1 LQTVPAVNQVEF
13 HPYLV
18 QQDLLDY
25 CHAKGRLTCTLTFVC
40 CTHHSRV
47 RLAGIVVTAYSP
59 LGSSDS
65 YTGKMEGAPSLLK
78 SELVND
84 IANAVGRSPAQV
96 LIRWA
101 VQKGVVVR
109 ITPLFPPRTCD
120 GLIACPLS
128 HTS

>member
-1 LQTVPAVNQVEF
+1 
-13 HPYLV
+13 
-18 QQDLLDY
+18 
-25 CHAKGRLTCTLTFVC
+25 
-40 CTHHSRV
+40 
-47 RLAGIVVTAYSP
+47 VVTAYSP

-84 IANAVGRSPAQV
+84 IAKAVERSPAQV

-109 ITPLFPPRTCD
+109 VTPFFPPRTR
-120 GLIACPLS
+120 LARPLTHVLTPTTQRTTGDPKERERGAHQGQS
-128 HTS
+128 GRVRL